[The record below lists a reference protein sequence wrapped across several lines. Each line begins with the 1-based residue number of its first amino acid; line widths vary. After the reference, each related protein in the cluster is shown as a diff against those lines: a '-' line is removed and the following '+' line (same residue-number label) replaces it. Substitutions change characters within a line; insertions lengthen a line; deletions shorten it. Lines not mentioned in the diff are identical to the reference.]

1 MISDHMNSSL
11 NLILSYKIRN
21 ISKYITNVTVGGKT
35 NIRKQKNRMFIQR
48 NNLK

>member
-21 ISKYITNVTVGGKT
+21 ISKYITNVTVGKKKLLE
-35 NIRKQKNRMFIQR
+35 NRKITREIII
-48 NNLK
+48 